1 MKDRRNEVTAAVA
14 AAPTGAVAEA
24 ATGAIEAAGWDMGD
38 CHDLLHRPFTPAC
51 RELPGGPARH
61 VSLWWQ
67 YPGRAGLRRRSA
79 CRFGRHRYL
88 PYWLDITGHPD
99 DAPDGLMCLDCGLS

>member
-1 MKDRRNEVTAAVA
+1 MKDRRDEDTAAVA
-14 AAPTGAVAEA
+14 AAAAEA

-51 RELPGGPARH
+51 RALPGGPARH

-67 YPGRAGLRRRSA
+67 YQGRAGLRRRSA

-88 PYWLDITGHPD
+88 PYWLDITGNPD